1 MLPFDPIELRD
12 LWLQVRLQY
21 TINCKLGLTPISH
34 LSYAT
39 ILTSSFVDGY
49 LVGLSE
55 ELKAAIEKHVIW
67 MESEPEPD
75 RARLFRMRDMR
86 KKSGETLYTSGD
98 RHLGCAS
105 GSVEAIA
112 HSTI

>member
-1 MLPFDPIELRD
+1 MLPFDPIDLRD
-12 LWLQVRLQY
+12 LWLQVGLQY

-55 ELKAAIEKHVIW
+55 ELKATIEKHVIW

-75 RARLFRMRDMR
+75 RPVYWMEDMR

-98 RHLGCAS
+98 SYLGCAS
-105 GSVEAIA
+105 GSVEAIG